1 MEAKIKKIFWES
13 RLPILIGA
21 FAGNLTGT
29 DLSDNYVFYI
39 ISFAVFIGLMDVIRQ
54 KLYPTMSESL
64 GSGIIFFTIVSMIII
79 RQLYW

>member
-1 MEAKIKKIFWES
+1 MEVKIKKIVWKS
-13 RLPILIGA
+13 RLPLLIGA

-29 DLSDNYVFYI
+29 DLPDNYVFYI

-54 KLYPTMSESL
+54 KLYPTMNESL
-64 GSGIIFFTIVSMIII
+64 GCGIIFFTIVSMIII

>member
-1 MEAKIKKIFWES
+1 MDEKIKKIIWGS

>member
-1 MEAKIKKIFWES
+1 MEAKIKKIVWES
-13 RLPILIGA
+13 RSPILIGA

>member
-1 MEAKIKKIFWES
+1 MEVKIKKIVWKS
-13 RLPILIGA
+13 RLPLLIGD

-54 KLYPTMSESL
+54 KLYPTMNESL
-64 GSGIIFFTIVSMIII
+64 GCGIIFFTIVSMIII

>member
-1 MEAKIKKIFWES
+1 MEVKIKKIVWKS
-13 RLPILIGA
+13 RLPLLIGA

-29 DLSDNYVFYI
+29 DLSDKYVFYI

-54 KLYPTMSESL
+54 KLYPTMNESL
-64 GSGIIFFTIVSMIII
+64 GCGIIFFTIVSMIII

>member
-1 MEAKIKKIFWES
+1 MEAKIKKIVWES

-39 ISFAVFIGLMDVIRQ
+39 ISFAVFIGFMDVIRQ

>member
-1 MEAKIKKIFWES
+1 MEAKIKKIVWES
-13 RLPILIGA
+13 RLPILIGV

>member
-1 MEAKIKKIFWES
+1 MEAKIKKIVWGS

>member
-1 MEAKIKKIFWES
+1 MEVKIKKIVWES

-21 FAGNLTGT
+21 FAGNLAGT

>member
-1 MEAKIKKIFWES
+1 MDEKIKKIVWKS

-54 KLYPTMSESL
+54 KLYPTMSKSL